1 MKLDP
6 ILIEILSNKVTSIA
20 EEAGYTIRRIG
31 HTLMVKEIADFCCA
45 LSTDEGRFFAFPRE
59 IGATGGVVA
68 DASVVIAAM
77 PDLKE
82 GDVVVT
88 NHPYAS
94 GGLCTHTPDV
104 QLLVP
109 YFHNGE
115 RVCYGWSFLH
125 ISDVGGRVP
134 GSISPTSTE
143 LFQEGL
149 LLPPVRLMSG
159 GEFNPDVLAIM
170 NANSRTPEA
179 NLGDIKAMIA
189 AHRVA
194 QRRVSEVIEEHGLE
208 TLRQAQ
214 IDLIEY
220 ARLKSRE
227 ALRRI
232 PDGTYDFWDYLD
244 DDLTSRIPL
253 RVRLQMTAKDGLV
266 HLDYS
271 GTDPQTLAAY
281 NIVTRG
287 QRHQW
292 LTQRMIS
299 FISTMAPDIPFN
311 AGLMENVTVTAPK
324 GTVLNPEFPAATG
337 VRHATAMR
345 VNDVIHGALAAA
357 APDLIPGCMSGVI
370 VPVTIAEPPT
380 ADRPR
385 NVMVVE
391 LMIGGTG
398 GRRGLDGVDGRGALM
413 SSMSNNPVEVVE
425 ASASVAIREFR
436 LRPDSGGAGEWRG
449 GSGLSLTFEVRRD
462 GCQILGRGME
472 RFLFRPWGVAG
483 GQPGAASR
491 TLLNMGTDKERELGK
506 IDIITLNRGD
516 TFTVMTPGGGGYGD
530 PFARD
535 PVAVATDVAVGMVS
549 LEAARTVYGV
559 AVTETGEVDEAGTAT
574 LRSAPR
580 PAPSAI
586 GFDDVRLLWD
596 AVFDDE
602 GVTRLN
608 ALLLTEP
615 AHARNARRRAF
626 YDAVIPGLSTD
637 GIDKSAFSAE
647 AEIYRQRFV
656 TELALLEAHYAE
668 AQLAA
673 AE

>member
-6 ILIEILSNKVTSIA
+6 VLIEILTNKATSIA

-45 LSTDEGRFFAFPRE
+45 LATDEGRFFAFPRK

-68 DASVVIAAM
+68 DASVVIQSV

-109 YFHNGE
+109 YFYKGE

-134 GSISPTSTE
+134 GSVSPTSTE

-149 LLPPVRLMSG
+149 LLPPVKLMTG
-159 GEFNPDVLAIM
+159 GEFNPDILAIM
-170 NANSRTPEA
+170 SANSRTPEE

-194 QRRVSEVIEEHGLE
+194 QRRVVEVIEEHGLE
-208 TLRQAQ
+208 TFRQAQ

-227 ALRRI
+227 ALRLI

-253 RVRLQMTAKDGLV
+253 KVRLKMTANDGLV

-345 VNDVIHGALAAA
+345 VNDVIHGALALA
-357 APDLIPGCMSGVI
+357 APELVPGCMSGVI
-370 VPVTIAEPPT
+370 VPVTIAEPASAT
-380 ADRPR
+380 GKR
-385 NVMVVE
+385 NVMVLE

-398 GRRGLDGVDGRGALM
+398 GRPGLDGVDGRGSLM
-413 SSMSNNPVEVVE
+413 SSMSNNPIEVVE
-425 ASASVAIREFR
+425 ASASVVIRDFR
-436 LRPDSGGAGEWRG
+436 LRPDSGGAGQWRG
-449 GSGLSLTFEVRRD
+449 GSGLSLTFEVLRD

-472 RFLFRPWGVAG
+472 RFLFRPWGAAG
-483 GQPGAASR
+483 GKPGASAR
-491 TLLNMGTDKERELGK
+491 TVMNIGTDRERELGK
-506 IDIITLNRGD
+506 IDVVTLNRGD

-535 PVAVATDVAVGMVS
+535 AEIVASDAEVGIITRD
-549 LEAARTVYGV
+549 AALNVYGV
-559 AVTETGEVDEAGTAT
+559 ALTETGAVDLAKTQE
-574 LRSAPR
+574 LRSRPR
-580 PAPSAI
+580 PEATPI
-586 GFDDVRLLWD
+586 GFDPVRLAWD
-596 AVFDDE
+596 SVFSDE

-608 ALLLTEP
+608 EMLVAEP
-615 AHARNARRRAF
+615 AHSRNELRRRF
-626 YDAVIPGLSTD
+626 YDAVIPGIATN
-637 GIDKSAFSAE
+637 GIDLASFDDNAE
-647 AEIYRQRFV
+647 TYRLRFAD
-656 TELALLEAHYAE
+656 ELERLEGQLGRNLGVA
-668 AQLAA
+668 AQ
-673 AE
+673 